1 MMGNAN
7 AFGKAGFGHKREPH
21 SPRQERARRWAL
33 DGIVCN
39 VVAGAAF
46 LFVVALVFGLI
57 GH

>member
-1 MMGNAN
+1 MGNAN
-7 AFGKAGFGHKREPH
+7 AFGKASFGHKREPH
-21 SPRQERARRWAL
+21 SSRPERMRRWAL

-46 LFVVALVFGLI
+46 LFVVALIVGVI